1 MNKID
6 SFTPRQFEIFCAE
19 LFKAKGYK
27 AQITGVTNDYGRDII
42 LKKDNKTYFVECKH
56 YSKSSKIG
64 REIVMKVLGSVAAFN
79 VDGAIIVSTGDY
91 NKNAFEIANM
101 VDNLQLIGYPDI
113 MNMLFNLSPIKVS
126 DIISKI
132 ESVA

>member
-1 MNKID
+1 
-6 SFTPRQFEIFCAE
+6 
-19 LFKAKGYK
+19 
-27 AQITGVTNDYGRDII
+27 
-42 LKKDNKTYFVECKH
+42 
-56 YSKSSKIG
+56 
-64 REIVMKVLGSVAAFN
+64 MKVLGSVAAFN

-91 NKNAFEIANM
+91 NKNAFQIANM

-132 ESVA
+132 EAVA